1 MNWLFG
7 GTVTSAQASL
17 VATPDPHLRIQ
28 AGATRNWVTL
38 PRGSLIADLATLR
51 LTLAF
56 STRVALY
63 LLTQYDGLDRS
74 LSSNIRLN
82 VIHRPGSDFFLVLN
96 ERRGSATSLWDFNR
110 RAAVVKLTYLA
121 RF

>member
-1 MNWLFG
+1 
-7 GTVTSAQASL
+7 

-28 AGATRNWVTL
+28 AGGTRNWIRL

-56 STRVALY
+56 STRAALY
-63 LLTQYDGLDRS
+63 VLTQYNSLDRS
-74 LSSNIRLN
+74 VNANIRFNL
-82 VIHRPGSDFFLVLN
+82 IHRPGSDLFLVLN
-96 ERRGSATSLWDFNR
+96 EQRGSHASLWDFHR